1 MYLGQCMQMQ
11 SDSHDGTKHI
21 VPFRQ
26 CKLTE
31 LLFSNSF
38 PSTSLHHANANNL
51 HHRNPQKAI
60 MMVTADA
67 TGDFN
72 ATSQILRYSAL
83 AREVTVP
90 RIPSVT
96 STILSGPLH
105 NQHQRPGTSS
115 SNSGFNAGSSGRNT
129 PSTSLS
135 HHQLVEELE
144 LAQLD
149 LARLETDVD
158 ILSLQLDEERQRR
171 ETAEACWAAG
181 EERFAML
188 EQEIRD
194 ECFADAA
201 ALMET
206 ERRRWKAIWDE
217 EADRS
222 DERVDAK
229 IAILTRGIVLEDE
242 DSAALP
248 AITGPGAISTAVDE
262 RGAARI
268 SELEDEN
275 AQLRHKIEMLE
286 RENLLKTPTQP
297 SKKQR
302 VLKARK
308 WEAEVSLTDD

>member
-1 MYLGQCMQMQ
+1 MQMQ
-11 SDSHDGTKHI
+11 SDIHEGTKHI

-38 PSTSLHHANANNL
+38 PSTSLHHVHNSHATQR
-51 HHRNPQKAI
+51 HRNPQKAI
-60 MMVTADA
+60 MIVTGDA

-96 STILSGPLH
+96 STILSGGPSSG
-105 NQHQRPGTSS
+105 QHHSRPGTSG
-115 SNSGFNAGSSGRNT
+115 SNSASGRDT
-129 PSTSLS
+129 PSSSTSNR
-135 HHQLVEELE
+135 HQLIEDLE
-144 LAQLD
+144 HAQLD
-149 LARLETDVD
+149 LARLETDVE

-171 ETAEACWAAG
+171 EAAEACWAAG
-181 EERFAML
+181 EERFMAL

-194 ECFADAA
+194 ECFAEMAS
-201 ALMET
+201 LMEA
-206 ERRRWKAIWDE
+206 ERRRWKATWDD

-229 IAILTRGIVLEDE
+229 IAILTRGVVLEDE
-242 DSAALP
+242 DAAAP
-248 AITGPGAISTAVDE
+248 EAISAPAAVE
-262 RGAARI
+262 GGGGQGAAGSAKVRQ
-268 SELEDEN
+268 LEEEN
-275 AQLRHKIEMLE
+275 ATLRRRLELLE
-286 RENLLKTPTQP
+286 RESLLKTPTQP

-308 WEAEVSLTDD
+308 WEAEVSLGSD